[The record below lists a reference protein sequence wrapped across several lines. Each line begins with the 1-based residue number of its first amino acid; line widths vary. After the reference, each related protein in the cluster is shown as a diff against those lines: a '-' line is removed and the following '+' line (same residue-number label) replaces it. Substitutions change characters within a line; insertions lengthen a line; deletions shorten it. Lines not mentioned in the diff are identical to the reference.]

1 MRLHVF
7 SECVIHVFTQ
17 QIFTESLLCANSCG
31 WPQAASGERGRQ
43 MPLPLGGYTK
53 SELSDELGE
62 FPVSTG
68 PQESYVY
75 PETDRLAF
83 LTSGVSVK
91 LLNE

>member
-1 MRLHVF
+1 
-7 SECVIHVFTQ
+7 
-17 QIFTESLLCANSCG
+17 
-31 WPQAASGERGRQ
+31 